1 MDPINHQKQ
10 AYHLL
15 GLQGPQQTQQ
25 NHTSITVEGKKYHN
39 FWPISAILAMVGGGV
54 VFNENP
60 SQYTQQKTSTALDTR
75 QDRPK
80 ETLG

>member
-1 MDPINHQKQ
+1 M
-10 AYHLL
+10 L
-15 GLQGPQQTQQ
+15 GLPDPQQTQE
-25 NHTSITVEGKKYHN
+25 NHTSITLEGKKYHN
-39 FWPISAILAMVGGGV
+39 FWTKFAILAMVGGGV